1 MNQNSAKRN
10 RKKMIVM
17 FVLFILAA
25 ALYMTVGVK
34 FENQKLF
41 EYSMKIRTP
50 KLIAMM
56 ITAYAIGSAAIVF
69 QSIINNTIV
78 TPCLLGMDAL
88 YTMIHTILVFILGS
102 GRALVVNA
110 NCSFLIDLVI
120 MGVTATII
128 YSYLFKKTKHNVLYV
143 LLIGTVLTSLFSSI
157 QSTMTRIMDPNEYDT
172 LLTTLVASFSNVN
185 SEIMILS
192 ITVLLIVAIAL
203 RKELYILDVLTL
215 GKEQAINLGVDYDA
229 SIRKLLLGVTLYI
242 AVATAMVGPLAFL
255 GLIIANLSRQLLRT
269 YRHTQLISGSVLF
282 GMIILIGGQLIVEK
296 IFVYAI
302 PVSVFIT
309 LFGGMYFLYLL
320 LRRRT

>member
-102 GRALVVNA
+102 GSAMVVNA

>member
-1 MNQNSAKRN
+1 MNHKIAKRN
-10 RKKMIVM
+10 HKKLIIM
-17 FVLFILAA
+17 FILFILAA
-25 ALYMTVGVK
+25 TLYMVVGVK
-34 FENQKLF
+34 FKNQKLF
-41 EYSMKIRTP
+41 EFSMKIRTP

-88 YTMIHTILVFILGS
+88 YTMIHTIIVFIFGS
-102 GRALVVNA
+102 GSILVVNS
-110 NCSFLIDLVI
+110 NYSFLVDLAI
-120 MGVTATII
+120 MGITATII
-128 YSYLFKKTKHNVLYV
+128 YSYLFKKTKNNVLYV

-172 LLTTLVASFSNVN
+172 LLTTLVASFSNIN
-185 SEIMILS
+185 SEIIILS
-192 ITVLLIVAIAL
+192 IIVLIIVAIIL
-203 RKELYILDVLTL
+203 RKELRILDVLTL
-215 GKEQAINLGVDYDA
+215 GKDQAINLGVDYDT

-255 GLIIANLSRQLLRT
+255 GLIIANLSRQLLQT
-269 YRHTQLISGSVLF
+269 YRHTQLICGSILF

-296 IFVYAI
+296 VFVYSI

-309 LFGGMYFLYLL
+309 LFGGIYFLYLL
-320 LRRRT
+320 LKRRA

>member
-102 GRALVVNA
+102 GSALVVNA

-309 LFGGMYFLYLL
+309 LFGGMYFLYLS